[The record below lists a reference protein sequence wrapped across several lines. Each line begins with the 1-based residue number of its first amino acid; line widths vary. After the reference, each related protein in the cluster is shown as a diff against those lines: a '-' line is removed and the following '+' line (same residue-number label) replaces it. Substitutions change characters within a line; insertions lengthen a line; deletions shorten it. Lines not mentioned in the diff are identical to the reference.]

1 MGVGSSRRERGLDL
15 ERYSYLE
22 AVEIAQGMGCEA

>member
-1 MGVGSSRRERGLDL
+1 MNGCGEQQEGEGLGL
-15 ERYSYLE
+15 GKVLLE